1 MLGFLGITFHQWLQS
16 TGLKTAQATTTA
28 WIVATTPIFI
38 AVLGWLVLKERLR
51 WVQILGILLATV
63 GVLLVV
69 TRGNLASL
77 SAGSFG
83 TPGDFL
89 VLLSAANWAVFSILS
104 RRGLRMFPAT
114 LMMFYVM
121 GFGWL
126 FTMLLLF
133 AGPGFSEIA
142 DLTLPGWLGVG
153 FLGIFCSG
161 LAYIF
166 WYDALQ
172 ALPVAQAG
180 AFVYL
185 EPFITLVIA
194 AIVLGE
200 VVTLVSLLGGGV
212 ILLGVWMVQ
221 KS

>member
-1 MLGFLGITFHQWLQS
+1 
-16 TGLKTAQATTTA
+16 
-28 WIVATTPIFI
+28 
-38 AVLGWLVLKERLR
+38 
-51 WVQILGILLATV
+51 
-63 GVLLVV
+63 VV
-69 TRGNLASL
+69 TRGDLASL
-77 SAGSFG
+77 SVGSFG

-89 VLLSAANWAVFSILS
+89 VLISAPNWAVFSILS
-104 RRGLRMFPAT
+104 RRGLRTFPAT

-126 FTMLLLF
+126 FTSLLFF
-133 AGPGFSEIA
+133 AGPGLSEIA
-142 DLTLPGWLGVG
+142 RLSLPGWLGVG
-153 FLGIFCSG
+153 FLGVFCSG

-212 ILLGVWMVQ
+212 ILFGVWLVQ
-221 KS
+221 RR

>member
-1 MLGFLGITFHQWLQS
+1 
-16 TGLKTAQATTTA
+16 
-28 WIVATTPIFI
+28 
-38 AVLGWLVLKERLR
+38 
-51 WVQILGILLATV
+51 
-63 GVLLVV
+63 
-69 TRGNLASL
+69 
-77 SAGSFG
+77 
-83 TPGDFL
+83 
-89 VLLSAANWAVFSILS
+89 
-104 RRGLRMFPAT
+104 MFPAT

-126 FTMLLLF
+126 FTMLLLL
-133 AGPGFSEIA
+133 AGPGFSEITHLSLA
-142 DLTLPGWLGVG
+142 GWLGVG